1 MQYTPTLYPAAARI
15 QHGHAASTTHEES
28 ARRRLVQLFLVT
40 KYRFFRGALVIGTTP
55 ECGRQD
61 DATAL
66 MAANASGERLDDGLG
81 LC

>member
-1 MQYTPTLYPAAARI
+1 
-15 QHGHAASTTHEES
+15 
-28 ARRRLVQLFLVT
+28 VQLFLVT

-55 ECGRQD
+55 ERGRQD

-66 MAANASGERLDDGLG
+66 MAANDGGKGLDDSLP